1 MLSVLPV
8 PKTVSSP
15 WKSVDPEIPS
25 ASLPLKSDMSTA
37 TQNTTRLS
45 VSEKNLQT
53 AAARL
58 LTTSMKLVSAEVD
71 YLRRTLGKTAT
82 QSDIDAN
89 VVAVRKMPWA
99 SIYAGE

>member
-1 MLSVLPV
+1 
-8 PKTVSSP
+8 
-15 WKSVDPEIPS
+15 
-25 ASLPLKSDMSTA
+25 MSTA
-37 TQNTTRLS
+37 TKNTPRLS

-58 LTTSMKLVSAEVD
+58 LPKSMKLVSAEVD

-82 QSDIDAN
+82 QSDIDDN
-89 VVAVRKMPWA
+89 VVAVRKLPWT